1 MSVDK
6 YVLRNSTLQLM
17 KTEIQGRVP
26 DPFILGTSL
35 HLRTSETKQSYLKY
49 LGYTLATPISQLASC
64 FQTEI

>member
-17 KTEIQGRVP
+17 KTEIQSRVP
-26 DPFILGTSL
+26 DPFLLGTS
-35 HLRTSETKQSYLKY
+35 ETGQSYLKY

-64 FQTEI
+64 FQIEI